1 LRASAP
7 SLSVHWGCLSRLES
21 ESDPWDAWL
30 QPKGAGGMRRNLLR
44 LALAAAALL
53 LPTASAFLPP
63 AVPQLQPAHGASLS
77 GRQCGPQHTGAAV
90 RMGPAGGGAHAPV
103 AAAGGAAM
111 QPRRQAFAISG
122 MSSAPGALAGAAA
135 TGLWRRIQAFAMAL
149 VLVVSSNFFLAPAAV
164 SAVTASGKSHLRQH
178 MHGLRSEQASRKKLV
193 LVGAGISAT
202 LHQVFDSLDSAQTGT
217 ISKDVC

>member
-1 LRASAP
+1 
-7 SLSVHWGCLSRLES
+7 
-21 ESDPWDAWL
+21 
-30 QPKGAGGMRRNLLR
+30 MRRNLLR

-63 AVPQLQPAHGASLS
+63 AVPQLQPAHGASLR
-77 GRQCGPQHTGAAV
+77 GFQCGPQHTPQHTGAAV
-90 RMGPAGGGAHAPV
+90 RRGPAGGGAHAGSGAIPAQPV